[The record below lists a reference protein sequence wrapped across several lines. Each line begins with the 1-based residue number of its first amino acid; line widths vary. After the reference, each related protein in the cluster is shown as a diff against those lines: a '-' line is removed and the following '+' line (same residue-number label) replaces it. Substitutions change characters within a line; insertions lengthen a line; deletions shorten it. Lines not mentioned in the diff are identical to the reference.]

1 MVEAFSLLTFEC
13 SAPALADSAGPHAAI
28 HVVGDHPALGCWD
41 VAKSIPMKPGSLTG
55 SVSRTTAPV
64 SLPANMP
71 VQYKYIIFDSTDL
84 LRWEAFE
91 GNRFIVPNHAEMLVG
106 DELDRLAPPN
116 VHIPRTAVSH
126 SASLGNLAAISS
138 GGGASP
144 SMFGGPV
151 RRNLSMSGSQTGG
164 ISRGASS
171 ADMTSVGAS
180 GHGQQDYASLVASA
194 AVLVVSYILPLVIK
208 RDMTEPSGWAIE
220 WNQDAITAKRTKSS
234 SKRVV
239 WIGCPGLAVAAD
251 DQPGLIDALAAFSCV
266 PIFLEP
272 SLDYDFYFGFC
283 RSYLWPIFHNVI
295 KSKCFTQKVWRAY
308 CTANRKFADKVIE
321 TYDSHDLIWV
331 HDYHLLLL
339 PSYILRKLRT
349 ARVGLSVHTAFPS
362 SEIFRTVPVRDE
374 LLRGMLNADL
384 IGFHVFEYAR
394 HFLTCCKRILGLEFD
409 YHGNGGFLA
418 VRDQKREVLVAST
431 HMGIEPDVLQEA
443 QLRGE
448 DECKGWDTT
457 AGLLRLRSEGK
468 TVMLG
473 IDEIE
478 RLKGLPLKLLA
489 FEQLLRTKPE
499 RAGSTALVQIAVK
512 ARNFTPAA
520 EADYEEVRSEV
531 LEIISRITGD
541 FPGSV
546 HLVELPTIC
555 LAQRMQ
561 LWALA
566 DVTVFT
572 PLREGYNACP
582 LEAVYACRDGAPGIV
597 LLSEFSCCAR
607 VLNGALRVNP
617 WHTDEVA
624 SALERACTM
633 STAERLARRDRDLQ
647 FLLQTTA
654 SAWAERFCADLLRS
668 TERPDEAW
676 TPIGFGLAGFRRVG
690 WGSTFRGLDTTEVLA
705 AYRRA
710 RRRAIFLDWGGTL
723 VPIIEQG
730 KRSHALS
737 DYYYH
742 DLPTSLVHCLQE
754 LASDPSNLLM
764 IISGQERSR
773 MDQVFHA
780 ITGAS
785 LAAEHGFHFKLG
797 SFPGVRR
804 VGTLGWQQLMPDF
817 DLSWKETILA
827 ILDAYT
833 TRTNGAEIQDKG
845 SSLVWKFDDVDPE
858 FASMQVKELHQHLAQ
873 VLATDG
879 RSSSP
884 AQTLSLRPPP
894 LPPPLSLSL
903 PSHPPFLPPFPP
915 PHLPSSSSSAR
926 LPAFASCRCSTSGRS
941 SSWLWARDTLRSGR
955 VASTRASYWITSW
968 SSCTPTRAASTLCS
982 AWATTLPTST
992 CSPHCRRATPTQA
1005 ARP

>member
-1 MVEAFSLLTFEC
+1 M
-13 SAPALADSAGPHAAI
+13 
-28 HVVGDHPALGCWD
+28 
-41 VAKSIPMKPGSLTG
+41 
-55 SVSRTTAPV
+55 
-64 SLPANMP
+64 
-71 VQYKYIIFDSTDL
+71 
-84 LRWEAFE
+84 
-91 GNRFIVPNHAEMLVG
+91 PNHAEMLVG

-362 SEIFRTVPVRDE
+362 SEIFRTIPVRDE
-374 LLRGMLNADL
+374 ALRGMLNADL

-409 YHGNGGFLA
+409 YHGNGRLPRGA
-418 VRDQKREVLVAST
+418 RPEARGARRVDAHGHRARRAARGAAAPARPSARDGTPRRPARLRAPRARPSCSAST
-431 HMGIEPDVLQEA
+431 RWSGSRASRSSCSRSSSCCTRRPEFARARRPLRADRRQGA
-443 QLRGE
+443 QLHPARRRP
-448 DECKGWDTT
+448 TT
-457 AGLLRLRSEGK
+457 RRS
-468 TVMLG
+468 
-473 IDEIE
+473 
-478 RLKGLPLKLLA
+478 
-489 FEQLLRTKPE
+489 
-499 RAGSTALVQIAVK
+499 S
-512 ARNFTPAA
+512 
-520 EADYEEVRSEV
+520 SEL
-531 LEIISRITGD
+531 LEILARIEAD

-546 HLVELPTIC
+546 HLVELPTISPRAADAA
-555 LAQRMQ
+555 LGARRRNRLHAAARGLQR
-561 LWALA
+561 
-566 DVTVFT
+566 VPPRGRV
-572 PLREGYNACP
+572 RG
-582 LEAVYACRDGAPGIV
+582 RDGAPGIV
-597 LLSEFSCCAR
+597 LLSEFSSCAR

-624 SALERACTM
+624 RRSAARARC
-633 STAERLARRDRDLQ
+633 RRPSGWRG
-647 FLLQTTA
+647 A
-654 SAWAERFCADLLRS
+654 SATCSSCCRRRRRPGPSASRVDLLRS

-690 WGSTFRGLDTTEVLA
+690 WGSTFRALDTTEVLA

-785 LAAEHGFHFKLG
+785 LRP
-797 SFPGVRR
+797 S
-804 VGTLGWQQLMPDF
+804 T
-817 DLSWKETILA
+817 
-827 ILDAYT
+827 
-833 TRTNGAEIQDKG
+833 
-845 SSLVWKFDDVDPE
+845 
-858 FASMQVKELHQHLAQ
+858 AS
-873 VLATDG
+873 T
-879 RSSSP
+879 
-884 AQTLSLRPPP
+884 
-894 LPPPLSLSL
+894 
-903 PSHPPFLPPFPP
+903 
-915 PHLPSSSSSAR
+915 SSSAPSR
-926 LPAFASCRCSTSGRS
+926 AFAASALSAGSSSCQTSTSRGKRRS
-941 SSWLWARDTLRSGR
+941 SPS
-955 VASTRASYWITSW
+955 STRTRRAPMAPRYR
-968 SSCTPTRAASTLCS
+968 TRAPPSCGSLM
-982 AWATTLPTST
+982 TST
-992 CSPHCRRATPTQA
+992 PSSPRCK
-1005 ARP
+1005 